1 MLIWQHRPAHHRFRF
16 ADECP
21 TRLGAGSP
29 WPDAGTEWYV
39 STEST
44 ESPPLLRGR
53 ALASEFSFRWQHVG
67 CGGSGTTAD

>member
-1 MLIWQHRPAHHRFRF
+1 MLIWQHWPAHHRFQI

-21 TRLGAGSP
+21 TRLGTGSA

-44 ESPPLLRGR
+44 ASPPLLGGR
-53 ALASEFSFRWQHVG
+53 ALAGEFSFRWQHVG
-67 CGGSGTTAD
+67 CSGSGTIAD